1 VEEIM
6 KRFVMT
12 MVLVLACG
20 GVLAVAQSGAGAAAQ
35 GAAALTDGDREAIK
49 NAALDYAM
57 GWYEGNGERMERA
70 LHPELAK
77 RIVRTNPQGQSSL
90 GQMSAMTLVQFTR
103 SGGGKNTPADQRQ
116 ADVRILDAFEGT
128 AMVRTEMREWVDFM
142 QMAKW
147 NGQWKIV
154 NVLWQMKPRPAA

>member
-1 VEEIM
+1 M
-6 KRFVMT
+6 KRFAMA
-12 MVLVLACG
+12 MMLVLVCVVVMAM
-20 GVLAVAQSGAGAAAQ
+20 AQSGGGAAAQ
-35 GAAALTDGDREAIK
+35 GGASLSEADREGIK

-90 GQMSAMTLVQFTR
+90 GQMSAMTLVQAAR
-103 SGGGKNTPADQRQ
+103 GGGGKNTPADQRQ
-116 ADVRILDAFEGT
+116 ADVKILDAYEGT
-128 AMVRTEMREWVDFM
+128 AMVRTEMRDWVDFM

-154 NVLWQMKPRPAA
+154 NVLWQTKPRPAGQ